1 MDDTNLMA
9 DAPAAEAAP
18 AATAAAAAPAS
29 TAAAPA
35 VAEGQQPA
43 AADAGTEAQAESKPA
58 ADAVVIPEKY
68 EFKAP
73 EGFEINEALASDFTP
88 VLQELKLTQEQ
99 ADKLVAFAPRL
110 ISESVDAAVNKTL
123 DSIGYGGA
131 KEWADQSRADKE
143 FGGDKL
149 TQNLGVVKAAR
160 DQFASPEL
168 RKLLET
174 TPLGNHPEIVRLF
187 YRVGKAISPDG
198 YVPSGKAAAA
208 TNTAQSMYTK
218 SKMNP

>member
-18 AATAAAAAPAS
+18 AATAATAAPAS

-198 YVPSGKAAAA
+198 YVPSGKAALRP
-208 TNTAQSMYTK
+208 TRRSRCTPSRR
-218 SKMNP
+218 